1 MQITRT
7 ITAAGSVLLLA
18 VGLTACVPQASIPN
32 AERESAA
39 VGNAELTT
47 EQEQN
52 VRAELSKYGTD
63 AETEDELIEKLNDG
77 ERWDSQNGSEPVSE
91 DVVRVDGL
99 DYSVSRWDDG
109 SLFAVGIASGEGA
122 LTAAAEEAPD
132 SKVDAIPAD
141 LGPGI
146 TRCTPQ
152 PSVGTLPYVN
162 CLITFSGAIYGGS
175 FRADFTVDYG
185 SGFPGRIERVAEAD
199 YFSVAGVVASDGQ
212 SPPVRIVYANATY
225 QQPAMAELTF
235 LYSSTGAVAGSSAA
249 VRLRVSGE
257 NARVTSP

>member
-1 MQITRT
+1 MQITRN
-7 ITAAGSVLLLA
+7 ITAAGSALLLA
-18 VGLTACVPQASIPN
+18 IGLTACAPEASAP
-32 AERESAA
+32 ETEDQSAPA
-39 VGNAELTT
+39 AASDLTPK
-47 EQEQN
+47 QEQK
-52 VRAELSKYGTD
+52 VRTELAKYGTD
-63 AETEDELIEKLNDG
+63 AETEDELIEKLKDG
-77 ERWDSQNGSEPVSE
+77 ELWDSVSGSEPISE

-109 SLFAVGIASGEGA
+109 SLFAAGVASGEGE
-122 LTAAAEEAPD
+122 LTAVGEEAPEA
-132 SKVDAIPAD
+132 DADAVPAD

-152 PSVGTLPYVN
+152 ASVGTLPYVN
-162 CLITFSGAIYGGS
+162 CLITFSGAVYGGS

-212 SPPVRIVYANATY
+212 STPVRIVYPTAAY

-249 VRLRVSGE
+249 IRLRVAGE